1 MRIRG
6 SSAHV
11 VLKRNFQY
19 HKNNKGKGKAKMEH
33 KAARTTNFKKK
44 NKEKCYVCGSLDH

>member
-11 VLKRNFQY
+11 VQKRNFQY
-19 HKNNKGKGKAKMEH
+19 HKNKGIGKAKMEH